1 MLHDELPVGV
11 GTVSGVKIGGHVPTR
26 TSAPEDRSLLPAGTR
41 AWSRRAGMRPVAS
54 TLLPGTGRK
63 AQRPQSVLGLRHIT
77 TSRRASCGNGLIF
90 REKPPPPCSGVRL
103 GQAAIP
109 GQIAPCDPRRSGHFR
124 QQGGPSIADWLYQKV
139 INRTNRGTSLKCRVE
154 YPCGASA
161 QPCRTRRVGVM
172 AVAEFTQNRAGPLKA
187 VTSTGGC
194 SRAPLPMMPDA
205 IFATETFT

>member
-11 GTVSGVKIGGHVPTR
+11 GTASGVKIGGHVPTR

-154 YPCGASA
+154 YPCGASV
-161 QPCRTRRVGVM
+161 QPCRTRHVRVM
-172 AVAEFTQNRAGPLKA
+172 AVAEFTQNRAGPPKA
-187 VTSTGGC
+187 VISTGGC